1 MDPPPNTTPG
11 ASPRRPGDDP
21 FLPEQELLWW
31 LPRAAVLVGIVGAI
45 IVLALSAGHR
55 RQVRLAAVDGGAVLE
70 RGALAPAGWT
80 PWVPDGAVDAWA
92 PVVWPEDGPAAP
104 LDGELRL
111 ISDTFAGM
119 LRRSARD
126 AAGEVEQLEPLAAQE
141 EAFAVWYAGR
151 FDGDGPPGS
160 GEVAALL
167 AAARIPR
174 GKGSHELLQGLLN
187 RVQAGPVPQEEIQ
200 RELERALEAAEPR

>member
-1 MDPPPNTTPG
+1 MDLPPNTTPG
-11 ASPRRPGDDP
+11 SSPRRPGDDP

-45 IVLALSAGHR
+45 ILLALSAGHR
-55 RQVRLAAVDGGAVLE
+55 RQVQLAAVDGAAVLQ
-70 RGALAPAGWT
+70 RGALAPVGWT

-92 PVVWPEDGPAAP
+92 PVLWPEDGPAAP

-119 LRRSARD
+119 LRRAARG
-126 AAGEVEQLEPLAAQE
+126 AAGDVATLEALATQE
-141 EAFAVWYAGR
+141 EAFGVWYAGR
-151 FDGDGPPGS
+151 FDGDGPPGA

-167 AAARIPR
+167 AAARVPR
-174 GKGSHELLQGLLN
+174 GGDAPMILRRLLDRL
-187 RVQAGPVPQEEIQ
+187 QAGPVPQDEVA
-200 RELERALEAAEPR
+200 REVRRALEAVE